1 MLRQELL
8 YTTQQPCEQVQQNRL
23 KPASA
28 LAVLNAKSQPLTRI
42 TSSLGSLIL
51 TPPLLSTDSESSLKE
66 TGRTLDTSGPRASDT
81 MK

>member
-8 YTTQQPCEQVQQNRL
+8 YTTQAPDPRSGQQPCEQVQQNRL

-28 LAVLNAKSQPLTRI
+28 LAVLNAKGQPLTRL

-51 TPPLLSTDSESSLKE
+51 TPPLLSTNRYSLSCWIA
-66 TGRTLDTSGPRASDT
+66 TLWVIQ
-81 MK
+81 